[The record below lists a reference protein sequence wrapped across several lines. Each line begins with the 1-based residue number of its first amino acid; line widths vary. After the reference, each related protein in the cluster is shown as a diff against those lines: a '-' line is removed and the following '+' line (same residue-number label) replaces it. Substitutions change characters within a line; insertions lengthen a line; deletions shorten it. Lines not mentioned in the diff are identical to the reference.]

1 MSKAQYGFNVLS
13 GLGQSGPLTLLVACV
28 QFTAPHSHLA
38 TATGLAFSARAI
50 GGAFGSAVLDA
61 IINSKLASTYAV
73 KVSAAAIEAGLPKSS
88 VGALLTAFA
97 TGQGF
102 DAIPGATPKVLAAA
116 ANASHWAYAKAYRL
130 AWASIIP
137 FVVVAI
143 VAVACLKGVKELMT
157 EKVEA
162 TVEKVPNRN
171 QDKA

>member
-28 QFTAPHSHLA
+28 QFTAPHSHLS

-61 IINSKLASTYAV
+61 IINNKLGSTYAK
-73 KVSAAAIEAGLPKSS
+73 KVSSAAIEAGLPKSS
-88 VGALLTAFA
+88 AAALLEAFA
-97 TGQGF
+97 TGVGF
-102 DAIPGATPKVLAAA
+102 DAIPGASPGVLAAA
-116 ANASHWAYAKAYRL
+116 TNASHWAYARAYRL
-130 AWASIIP
+130 AWASVIP

-162 TVEKVPNRN
+162 TVERVPRTDEKV
-171 QDKA
+171 